1 MIRKLAGSLATE
13 DNTKRSVRME
23 PTEIEHKVIEFY
35 KSDLVCRQL
44 PGRKDCVTVCLF
56 SVTTHDRAYRQQ
68 ISIVVLS
75 YQCQFV

>member
-1 MIRKLAGSLATE
+1 MATE

-23 PTEIEHKVIEFY
+23 PTEVEHKVIEFY
-35 KSDLVCRQL
+35 KSDLVCRQQL

-56 SVTTHDRAYRQQ
+56 SVTTHDRAYRKQ
-68 ISIVVLS
+68 ISILVLS